1 MITLKTFKQNL
12 KKKLYVEGKL
22 RNQLVFFKLFY
33 LMEIVRDKILLLI
46 LIPVI
51 SELLIYKSAKFKL

>member
-1 MITLKTFKQNL
+1 
-12 KKKLYVEGKL
+12 
-22 RNQLVFFKLFY
+22 
-33 LMEIVRDKILLLI
+33 MEIVRDKILLLI

>member
-22 RNQLVFFKLFY
+22 KNQLVFFKLFY
-33 LMEIVRDKILLLI
+33 LMEIVRDKILILI

-51 SELLIYKSAKFKL
+51 SESLIYKSAKFKL